1 MAQGERAARV
11 AEQIQRE
18 AARIFLEKADDP
30 VLRAATVTAVRVSA
44 DLRHARILFAVAVE
58 LREEAERRD
67 SSTRCVWRRSSG
79 RSGPGGR
86 RTTLPIRPSRSRR

>member
-44 DLRHARILFAVAVE
+44 DLRHARILFTVAVE
-58 LREEAERRD
+58 LREEARVLGKDAEAD
-67 SSTRCVWRRSSG
+67 WEVVNIEDNDAGVAACA
-79 RSGPGGR
+79 
-86 RTTLPIRPSRSRR
+86 L